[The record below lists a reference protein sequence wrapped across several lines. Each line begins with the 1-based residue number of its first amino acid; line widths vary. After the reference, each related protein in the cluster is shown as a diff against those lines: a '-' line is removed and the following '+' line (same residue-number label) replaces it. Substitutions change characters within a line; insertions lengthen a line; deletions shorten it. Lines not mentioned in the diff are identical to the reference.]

1 MNSMEI
7 LSPGLLSTIQDLGRF
22 GYQASGFA
30 PTGACDALSL
40 KRANALVGNDPGE
53 AAVEMMLLGITAYFR
68 ASCVIALAGADM
80 SPKINGTPV
89 ENGTAIRV
97 DPGDVLELSGTRDGM
112 GCYLAVSGGFDLPL
126 VMGSRSTGLRF
137 GVGGF
142 EGRKLARGDMLPL
155 RNPVVDL
162 PDLDCRR
169 LISRPVFSK
178 HTVLRAIPGPQ
189 DDMFS
194 KAELAG
200 FFSHPYS
207 VTNATDRMGIRLEG
221 EPIVPKTTS
230 DIISDGTAFGAIQV
244 PSGGQPIILMA
255 DRQTTG
261 GYAKIATVIT
271 ADLPRAA
278 QMRPGCTVRFL
289 PVTVEEAQDIL
300 AAANKAYEEEYRL
313 LNGSFPASPKTQ
325 TGEKS

>member
-1 MNSMEI
+1 MSMEI
-7 LSPGLLSTIQDLGRF
+7 LSPGLLSTVQDFGRF

-30 PTGACDALSL
+30 PTGACDSLSM

-53 AAVEMMLLGITAYFR
+53 AVIEMMLLGITARFYR
-68 ASCVIALAGADM
+68 SCVIALTGADM
-80 SPKINGTPV
+80 APKLNGAEV
-89 ENGTAIRV
+89 ENGAAIRIES
-97 DPGDVLELSGTRDGM
+97 GDTLELSGTRDGM
-112 GCYLAVSGGFDLPL
+112 GCYLAVPGGFDLPL

-137 GVGGF
+137 GIGGYD
-142 EGRKLARGDMLPL
+142 GRKLRRGDILQL
-155 RNPVVDL
+155 RAPVPDL
-162 PDLDCRR
+162 PDLECRR
-169 LISRPVFSK
+169 LTSLPVFSK
-178 HTVLRAIPGPQ
+178 HVVLRTIAGPQ
-189 DDMFS
+189 DYMFS
-194 KAELAG
+194 DAELAG

>member
-1 MNSMEI
+1 MSIEI
-7 LSPGLLSTIQDLGRF
+7 LSPGLLTTIQDLGRF

-30 PTGACDALSL
+30 PSGASDTLSL

-53 AAVEMMLLGITAYFR
+53 AALEMMLLGITAYFR
-68 ASCVIALAGADM
+68 ASCVIALTGADM
-80 SPKINGTPV
+80 SPKVNGADV
-89 ENGTAIRV
+89 ENGTAIRM

-112 GCYLAVSGGFDLPL
+112 GCYLAVSGGFDVPL

-142 EGRKLARGDMLPL
+142 QGRKIARGDMLPL
-155 RNPVVDL
+155 RNPIVDL

-169 LISRPVFSK
+169 LISRPVYGR
-178 HTVLRAIPGPQ
+178 HVMLRAVPGPQ
-189 DDMFS
+189 DEMFS
-194 KAELAG
+194 DAELQG

-221 EPIVPKTTS
+221 EPIVPKNTS
-230 DIISDGTAFGAIQV
+230 DIISDGTVFGAVQV

-278 QMRPGCTVRFL
+278 QMRPGNTVRFM
-289 PVTVEEAQDIL
+289 PVSVEQAQEIL
-300 AAANKAYEEEYRL
+300 AAANKNYEEEYRL
-313 LNGSFPASPKTQ
+313 LNGGAFPAP
-325 TGEKS
+325 GERRETS

>member
-1 MNSMEI
+1 MSMEI
-7 LSPGLLSTIQDLGRF
+7 LTPGLLSTIQDFGRF

-30 PTGACDALSL
+30 PTGAADSLSM
-40 KRANALVGNDPGE
+40 KKANALVGNDPGE
-53 AAVEMMLLGITAYFR
+53 AVIEMMLLGVTARFNTP
-68 ASCVIALAGADM
+68 CVIALTGADM
-80 SPKINGTPV
+80 MPKVNGGEV
-89 ENGTAIRV
+89 ENGAAIRIAR
-97 DPGDVLELSGTRDGM
+97 GDVLELSGTRDGM

-142 EGRKLARGDMLPL
+142 NGRKIMRGDVLKL
-155 RNPVVDL
+155 RAPVPDL
-162 PDLDCRR
+162 PDLPRRR
-169 LISRPVFSK
+169 LTTLPVFGK
-178 HTVLRAIPGPQ
+178 HVVLRTVPGPQ
-189 DDMFS
+189 DYMFS
-194 KAELAG
+194 ESELEG

-221 EPIVPKTTS
+221 EPIVPKKSS

-244 PSGGQPIILMA
+244 PTGGQPIILMA

-278 QMRPGCTVRFL
+278 QMRPGCTVRFM
-289 PVTVEEAQDIL
+289 PVTVDEAQDIL
-300 AAANKAYEEEYRL
+300 AIENKAFEEEYRL
-313 LNGSFPASPKTQ
+313 LNGVYPSGS
-325 TGEKS
+325 

>member
-1 MNSMEI
+1 MSMEI

-30 PTGACDALSL
+30 PTGAADTLSM
-40 KRANALVGNDPGE
+40 KRANALVGNAPGE
-53 AAVEMMLLGITAYFR
+53 AVLEMMLLGVTARFHT
-68 ASCVIALAGADM
+68 ACVIALTGADM
-80 SPKINGTPV
+80 APKINGTDA
-89 ENGTAIRV
+89 ENGAALRI
-97 DPGDVLELSGTRDGM
+97 DAGDVLELSGTRDGM
-112 GCYLAVSGGFDLPL
+112 GCYLAVAGGFDVPP

-142 EGRKLARGDMLPL
+142 NGRKLLKGDVLPL
-155 RNPVVDL
+155 RAPAADL
-162 PDLDCRR
+162 PEIECRR
-169 LISRPVFSK
+169 LLTKPVFSR
-178 HTVLRAIPGPQ
+178 HVVLRAVPGPQ

-194 KAELAG
+194 VEELRG
-200 FFSHPYS
+200 FFSRPYS

-221 EPIVPKTTS
+221 ERIIPKNTS
-230 DIISDGTAFGAIQV
+230 DIISDGTVFGAVQV

-278 QMRPGCTVRFL
+278 QMRPGNTVRFMS
-289 PVTVEEAQDIL
+289 VSVEEAQEIL
-300 AAANKAYEEEYRL
+300 ATANKNYEEEYRL
-313 LNGSFPASPKTQ
+313 LNGGEFPAS
-325 TGEKS
+325 GERRKSS

>member
-1 MNSMEI
+1 MSIEI

-22 GYQASGFA
+22 GFQESGFA
-30 PTGACDALSL
+30 PSGASDSLSM

-53 AAVEMMLLGITAYFR
+53 AVVEMMLLGMTAYFR
-68 ASCVIALAGADM
+68 AACVIALTGADM
-80 SPKINGTPV
+80 SPKINGTGV
-89 ENGTAIRV
+89 ENGCAIRV
-97 DPGDVLELSGTRDGM
+97 EPGDVLELSGTSDGM
-112 GCYLAVSGGFDLPL
+112 GCYLAVAGGFDLPA

-137 GVGGF
+137 GMGGF
-142 EGRKLARGDMLPL
+142 QGRRLAQGDMLPL
-155 RNPVVDL
+155 RSPVPDL
-162 PDLDCRR
+162 PDLDRRR
-169 LISRPVFSK
+169 LPSRPVYGK
-178 HTVLRAIPGPQ
+178 HIVLRAVAGPQ
-189 DDMFS
+189 DYMFS
-194 KAELAG
+194 EAELEG

-221 EPIVPKTTS
+221 EPIVPKTSS

-278 QMRPGCTVRFL
+278 QMRPGCTVRFMA
-289 PVTVEEAQDIL
+289 VTVEEAQDIL
-300 AAANKAYEEEYRL
+300 AMENKAFEEEYRL
-313 LNGSFPASPKTQ
+313 LNGAYPAIS
-325 TGEKS
+325 GERKVTP

>member
-1 MNSMEI
+1 MSIEI
-7 LSPGLLSTIQDLGRF
+7 LSPGLLSTIQDLGRI

-30 PTGACDALSL
+30 PTGACDFLSM
-40 KRANALVGNDPGE
+40 KRVNALVGNDPGE
-53 AAVEMMLLGITAYFR
+53 AVIEMMLLGITAYFR
-68 ASCVIALAGADM
+68 AACVIALAGADM
-80 SPKINGTPV
+80 APKINGTAV

-112 GCYLAVSGGFDLPL
+112 GCYLAVSGGFDIPP

-155 RNPVVDL
+155 RAPVPDL
-162 PDLDCRR
+162 PDLVCRR
-169 LISRPVFSK
+169 LISRPVFGK
-178 HTVLRAIPGPQ
+178 HNVLRAIPGPQ

-194 KAELAG
+194 DKELNG

-221 EPIVPKTTS
+221 EPIVPKRTS
-230 DIISDGTAFGAIQV
+230 DIISDGTVFGAIQV

-261 GYAKIATVIT
+261 GYAKIAAVIT

-278 QMRPGCTVRFL
+278 QMRPGCTVRFM
-289 PVTVEEAQDIL
+289 PVTVEEAQEIL
-300 AAANKAYEEEYRL
+300 AADNKAYAEEYRL
-313 LNGSFPASPKTQ
+313 LNGFLPGQRK
-325 TGEKS
+325 